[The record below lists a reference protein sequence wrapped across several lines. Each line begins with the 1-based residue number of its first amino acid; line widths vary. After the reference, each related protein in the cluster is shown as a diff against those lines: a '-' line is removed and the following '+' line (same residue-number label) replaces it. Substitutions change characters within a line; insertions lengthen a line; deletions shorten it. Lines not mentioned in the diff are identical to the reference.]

1 MNRFVN
7 KCIHASTLPELM
19 VVTIIGGMI
28 FCLLFDGVDLVR
40 RFSGHL
46 VNGMVEQMSV
56 YEDFNKLNVLVLN
69 CDSLCR
75 HASGIGL
82 FHAGNS
88 FAEIGLVDS
97 LFVLRALQQSDTLGI
112 KIDRFQ
118 VFRDSMMIVVSGG
131 QFVFK
136 VASPMEEKAEQ
147 EIYNEEEKLKL
158 W

>member
-7 KCIHASTLPELM
+7 KCIRASTLPELM

-46 VNGMVEQMSV
+46 GIVEQISV
-56 YEDFNKLNVLVLN
+56 YEDFNKLNVLVSN
-69 CDSLCR
+69 CDSLC
-75 HASGIGL
+75 GNVPEIGL
-82 FHAGNS
+82 YRAGDS
-88 FAEIGLVDS
+88 FAELRLADS
-97 LFVLRALQQSDTLGI
+97 LLILRFLQQSDTLGI
-112 KIDRFQ
+112 KIEKLQ
-118 VFRDSMMIVVSGG
+118 VYRDSMMIVAYGKR
-131 QFVFK
+131 FVFK